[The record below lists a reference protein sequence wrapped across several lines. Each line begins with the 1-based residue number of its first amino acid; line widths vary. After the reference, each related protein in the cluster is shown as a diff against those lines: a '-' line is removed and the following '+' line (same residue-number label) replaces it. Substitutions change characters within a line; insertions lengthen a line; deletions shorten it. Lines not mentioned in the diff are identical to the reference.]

1 MLSVEKYIR
10 TRGRLFILRGRKQMR
25 RLRGFFLRRDCLT
38 LKNLK
43 SENSKKCLHSFQK
56 CAIIY
61 WLEKSESLKYA
72 PLAQM
77 DRAQAS
83 DAWCR
88 RFESAMVRQTKKS
101 LLALFYLVFHG
112 PLLDRTQF
120 CLQNCRRGANRL
132 LYLIHRFPLA
142 PKFGSESAYI
152 PLNPPRIP

>member
-1 MLSVEKYIR
+1 MCYN
-10 TRGRLFILRGRKQMR
+10 MR
-25 RLRGFFLRRDCLT
+25 RKSCFAILWALPRAHSRAPAPLMHGAKMPLQASIFAYDRIT
-38 LKNLK
+38 GPKKN
-43 SENSKKCLHSFQK
+43 
-56 CAIIY
+56 
-61 WLEKSESLKYA
+61 A